1 MLYIVGKP
9 RKNVQTKS
17 FLFVRTSCLRFVC
30 AENQIAEVFNLT
42 KSPKKSKEVD
52 AARIKW
58 RDSEVLGLE
67 QRSSWR
73 GTDETGAAQI
83 KWRDSEVLVPAPR
96 SSWRGTDKTGA
107 ARKFLFRRRDLVDA
121 ARIHLTRSDTCV
133 LCMLS
138 FYSALYISEF
148 DFSVQWNSSLTEWL
162 IAYLKW

>member
-1 MLYIVGKP
+1 MKRPILKIIKRILNTDQKMLYIVRKP

-67 QRSSWR
+67 QRSS
-73 GTDETGAAQI
+73 
-83 KWRDSEVLVPAPR
+83 
-96 SSWRGTDKTGA
+96 
-107 ARKFLFRRRDLVDA
+107 
-121 ARIHLTRSDTCV
+121 
-133 LCMLS
+133 
-138 FYSALYISEF
+138 
-148 DFSVQWNSSLTEWL
+148 
-162 IAYLKW
+162 

>member
-1 MLYIVGKP
+1 MKRPILKIIKRILNTDQKMLYIVRKP

-96 SSWRGTDKTGA
+96 SSWRGTDTFDA
-107 ARKFLFRRRDLVDA
+107 VWHLRSLYAFFLGFVYFWIWLQCSMKLQLDRV
-121 ARIHLTRSDTCV
+121 TYS
-133 LCMLS
+133 LS
-138 FYSALYISEF
+138 EII
-148 DFSVQWNSSLTEWL
+148 VM
-162 IAYLKW
+162 